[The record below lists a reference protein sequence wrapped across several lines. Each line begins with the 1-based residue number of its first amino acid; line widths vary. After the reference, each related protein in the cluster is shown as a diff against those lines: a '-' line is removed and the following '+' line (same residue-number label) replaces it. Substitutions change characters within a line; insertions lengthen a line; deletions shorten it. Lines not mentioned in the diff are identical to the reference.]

1 MTKFYDNVSFG
12 TDDGFRDAMKGL
24 LYDNIPVAGVWENGN
39 RRYPLSPVWDGLQF
53 RNGNSSFVYSWD
65 FNENADTG
73 ETLFNTNEM
82 FRGWYFDDDNG
93 QANYLVDMS
102 RFSAGPQFGSM
113 QLAGNNFGRPPMWRW
128 KVGLEARGIYNFYLS
143 YRYREDNRATNGSTS
158 FSLNPYIMLHDLSAT
173 NVNLPFS
180 PTSSNPGCFI
190 LRHDGYDRQRMVI
203 SHTASSGNTTG
214 LSGGNNSVS
223 TFDGQNLTMRL
234 VINFNDNSAFSIITN
249 ERNDWD
255 QSRGTALDI
264 LGPSP
269 FGFPTLSEFE
279 FPFLV
284 NFGVS
289 CSAANLSNEIPGTM
303 YGFRI
308 EWNDS

>member
-12 TDDGFRDAMKGL
+12 TNDGIRDPMKGL
-24 LYDNIPVAGVWENGN
+24 LYDNIPIAGVWENGN

-65 FNENADTG
+65 FNENADAG
-73 ETLFNTNEM
+73 ETLFDTNQM

-93 QANYLVDMS
+93 QGNYLVDMA
-102 RFSAGPQFGSM
+102 RFSLGPEFGSM
-113 QLAGNNFGRPPMWRW
+113 TLAGNNFGRPPMWRW
-128 KVGLEARGIYNFYLS
+128 KVGLRAVGVYTFYLS
-143 YRYREDNRATNGSTS
+143 YRYRRDNRATNRTTD
-158 FSLNPYIMLHDLSAT
+158 FSLNPYIMLHDLDAP

-180 PTSSNPGCFI
+180 PNESNPGCFI

-203 SHTASSGNTTG
+203 SHETTAGSSGI
-214 LSGGNNSVS
+214 SGGTNSVS

-234 VINFNDNSAFSIITN
+234 ILNFNNGTVFSNITD

-255 QSRGTALDI
+255 QSLGTTLGT
-264 LGPSP
+264 LGPFAFP
-269 FGFPTLSEFE
+269 NINNFG

-289 CSAANLSNEIPGTM
+289 CSAANLSNEIPGRI

-308 EWNDS
+308 EWNS